1 MSRAPEGRG
10 VPRVISAMLN
20 DISLPAI
27 AALRAGSVDATKQVT
42 PAVEPA
48 QTAPAA
54 PPVINPSLRLDAALG
69 LVVIEFRNDSGEIT
83 TSIPSERQLKAYQRW
98 VTTQFGPAP
107 PDQHARRTSASA
119 DPGAPNEIRGHGG
132 GQDMAV
138 PVGIRLTADQ
148 ADGEATVTSPEY
160 AKRQA

>member
-1 MSRAPEGRG
+1 MSRAPEWRG

-54 PPVINPSLRLDAALG
+54 PPVINSILVGEQLG
-69 LVVIEFRNDSGEIT
+69 HTWHCVN
-83 TSIPSERQLKAYQRW
+83 
-98 VTTQFGPAP
+98 
-107 PDQHARRTSASA
+107 
-119 DPGAPNEIRGHGG
+119 
-132 GQDMAV
+132 
-138 PVGIRLTADQ
+138 
-148 ADGEATVTSPEY
+148 
-160 AKRQA
+160 